1 MESFPGPDR
10 YIPEMASLMS
20 KKGIKIF
27 HQNVRGLCS
36 NSLHICELMQS
47 YNGIDILTLSETHLT
62 EHEPEPLFEIPGY
75 SFVSRCRSSGKDG
88 GVAVYISSKLCWE
101 RRIDLENDEVECIW
115 IEVKQNQSKGWLIAV
130 IYRPPVGSKHLNK
143 NFNTCLNDML
153 SLASEMSKEI
163 ILLGDVNVNYLVPDD
178 GREFKSIMN
187 LFGFSQ
193 IINKQTRITQSTKT
207 LIDIIATNNEAWYW
221 RSRYGWLCS

>member
-1 MESFPGPDR
+1 
-10 YIPEMASLMS
+10 
-20 KKGIKIF
+20 
-27 HQNVRGLCS
+27 
-36 NSLHICELMQS
+36 MQS

-207 LIDIIATNNEAWYW
+207 LIDIISTNNEAWYW